1 MDIFPIF
8 SVGLG
13 LEKAPEG
20 VSFAK
25 ELFKEN
31 KDILK
36 GRSSE
41 PNHLTTLF
49 GYKRNTVIVNH
60 KETDNLKKFKELVYR
75 NAFKFFSQCGYDTIE
90 NDIEVTNLWLN
101 EMKPGGNHKKH
112 SHYGYQI
119 SGCFY
124 VDVPKNAG
132 DIVFTSHEDNKPLG
146 ATSVRE
152 YTVYNSTTWRISPEA
167 GDMYFWRSDLEH
179 QVLDGKFAG
188 VRRSI
193 AFDISV
199 IDRLN

>member
-1 MDIFPIF
+1 MEK
-8 SVGLG
+8 SSEGL
-13 LEKAPEG
+13 
-20 VSFAK
+20 VFARK
-25 ELFKEN
+25 LFTEN

-36 GRSSE
+36 AHPSE

-49 GYKRNTVIVNH
+49 GYKKNTVIVKH
-60 KETDNLKKFKELVYR
+60 KETSNLKGFKELVYK
-75 NAFKFFSQCGYDTIE
+75 NALNFFASCGYDTIE

-101 EMKPGGNHKKH
+101 EMKPGGNHKRH
-112 SHYGYQI
+112 LHYGYQI

-124 VDVPKNAG
+124 VDLPKNAG
-132 DIVFTSHEDNKPLG
+132 NIMFTNHENNKPLG
-146 ATSVRE
+146 GTSVKE
-152 YTVYNSTTWRISPEA
+152 YTVYNSTTWRISPEE

-179 QVLDGKFAG
+179 QVLDEKFDG